1 MQRTRAL
8 AAGALLLGLA
18 ACGSSSSSSAT
29 TPAATAKPDVVI
41 TAIEGLHW
49 NAASYTAKSTNGKV
63 VVEGANQSSVGHNL
77 YIIAADGTQNTSH
90 VDLPQKGKTATET
103 VDLTPGT
110 YSVICKIPGHTG
122 MKATLT
128 VT

>member
-1 MQRTRAL
+1 MQRTRVL

-18 ACGSSSSSSAT
+18 ACGSSSSSSSAT
-29 TPAATAKPDVVI
+29 TPAPTKPDVVI
-41 TAIEGLHW
+41 TAVDGLKW
-49 NAASYTAKSTNGKV
+49 NAASYTAQSTNGKL
-63 VVEGANQSSVGHNL
+63 VVEGENQSSIGHNL
-77 YIIAADGTQNTSH
+77 YIIAADGTQNPSH

-110 YSVICKIPGHTG
+110 YSVICKIPGHTS